1 MDLLEEVGLLLLDRR
16 GEALVLGLVDGVLD
30 ELSLGLYVRL
40 GLLLV
45 GAGLSFVLAPER
57 SAELGVVAPAV
68 VEVGGV
74 RCLGCVLVLG

>member
-74 RCLGCVLVLG
+74 CCLGCVLVLG